1 MTAHTDRSWPQY
13 LDALHAS
20 MQALSVRDLEG
31 RELGPEGFSALAELT
46 CRVRQAKGFCY
57 LAGNGASASMAS
69 HFSADLAKNAGL
81 RTMVFTDPA
90 LLTALGNDMS
100 YPDVFSEPVGWYMAE
115 QDMLVLISSSGNS
128 PNVVAAASAA
138 RRQGGAVVTL
148 SAMGPDNAL
157 RSLGDLNF
165 YVPAATYGL
174 AETAHAAILHHWT
187 DSMVRHP

>member
-1 MTAHTDRSWPQY
+1 MPQWTTY
-13 LDALHAS
+13 IDDLSRA
-20 MQALSVRDLEG
+20 MQALSVRDREG
-31 RELGPEGFSALAELT
+31 RELGHAGFTALAGLT
-46 CRVRQAKGFCY
+46 SRVRAAKGFCY

-90 LLTALGNDMS
+90 LLTALGNDLA
-100 YPDVFSEPVGWYMAE
+100 YCDVFSEPVVWYMAE

-128 PNVVAAASAA
+128 PNVVTAASAA

-165 YVPAATYGL
+165 YVPATTYGL